1 VHAQGSVDGAEIR
14 VYDGLPLRRARDLA
28 ESVVHYVCRT
38 HEPVVTSDARSDDR
52 WAADPHVRACAP
64 RSMMCLPVLRPV
76 AGPDSA
82 GTALSA
88 ALYLENSLVS
98 AAFTPD
104 RILVCQML
112 ASHAAIAL
120 SNARLFGAMRAEIEL
135 RRHAEQTLLSVTEGT
150 AAVTGSDFFA
160 SLVRHLSTAL
170 EVPYAL
176 VSKCERADAA
186 RAQTL
191 AFWKRDQLAENFS
204 HELAHTPFA
213 ALLEG
218 DVCHYPEQVQRFFPR
233 DTMLMELGV
242 ESFLGVPLRDAR
254 GQVIGHLAA
263 FDIRPMPTPPR
274 GVSLLQIFA
283 ARAGAELERQR
294 SEEERLHALQEVERL
309 RQRLEAE
316 NVYLQ
321 EEIRAEHD
329 FEAIVGNGAAL
340 MAVLAV
346 VAQVAPTASTVL
358 IQGETGTGKELIA
371 RAIHGRSRR
380 RDRPLVKVNCGA
392 ISAGV
397 VESELFG
404 HVRGAFTGAT
414 ERRLGRFEL
423 AHGGTLFLDEVG
435 ELSLDTQ
442 VKLLR
447 VLQEG
452 EFEPV
457 GSSKTIQVDVRVIA
471 ATNRKLQ
478 LAVAEGRFRSD
489 LFYRL
494 NVLPIEVPP
503 LRDRR
508 SDIPLLAQF
517 FLRRF
522 AKQFGKAT
530 EELCPES
537 LTQLLAYDWPGNIRE
552 LQNVMERAVVLS
564 SGKLLSLDRN
574 LRPTVAASAVIGPP
588 ISSRAVSSVLAPTAS
603 LPAPLP
609 ETGALPPPAAA
620 PPGSG
625 SDALEDVQRRHI
637 LAVLERTR
645 GTVEGPNGAA
655 QLLGLHPNTLRSR
668 LKKLGLR

>member
-1 VHAQGSVDGAEIR
+1 
-14 VYDGLPLRRARDLA
+14 
-28 ESVVHYVCRT
+28 
-38 HEPVVTSDARSDDR
+38 
-52 WAADPHVRACAP
+52 
-64 RSMMCLPVLRPV
+64 MCLPILQLAAP
-76 AGPDSA
+76 PDSA
-82 GTALSA
+82 GNTLSA
-88 ALYLENSLVS
+88 ALYLENNLVS

-120 SNARLFGAMRAEIEL
+120 SNARLFGAMREEI
-135 RRHAEQTLLSVTEGT
+135 Q
-150 AAVTGSDFFA
+150 
-160 SLVRHLSTAL
+160 
-170 EVPYAL
+170 
-176 VSKCERADAA
+176 
-186 RAQTL
+186 
-191 AFWKRDQLAENFS
+191 
-204 HELAHTPFA
+204 
-213 ALLEG
+213 
-218 DVCHYPEQVQRFFPR
+218 QRK
-233 DTMLMELGV
+233 
-242 ESFLGVPLRDAR
+242 
-254 GQVIGHLAA
+254 
-263 FDIRPMPTPPR
+263 
-274 GVSLLQIFA
+274 
-283 ARAGAELERQR
+283 R
-294 SEEERLHALQEVERL
+294 SEEERRRALEEVERL

-321 EEIRAEHD
+321 EEIRADHN
-329 FEAIVGNGAAL
+329 FEEIVGKGAAL
-340 MAVLAV
+340 MEVLGL
-346 VAQVAPTASTVL
+346 VARVAPTDSTVL

-371 RAIHGRSRR
+371 RAIHGRSQR

-392 ISAGV
+392 ISSGL

-414 ERRLGRFEL
+414 EKRIGRFQL

-457 GSSKTIQVDVRVIA
+457 GSSKTVQVDVRILA
-471 ATNRKLQ
+471 ATNRKLE
-478 LAVAEGRFRSD
+478 LAVSEGRFRSD

-503 LRDRR
+503 LRERR

-522 AKQFGKAT
+522 AKRFGKAT
-530 EELCPES
+530 EEVSPET
-537 LTQLLAYDWPGNIRE
+537 LAQLLAYDWPGNIRE
-552 LQNVMERAVVLS
+552 LQNVIERGVVLS
-564 SGKLLSLDRN
+564 SGRLLRLDRD
-574 LRPTVAASAVIGPP
+574 LRPVAAAAVATDAPAPTG
-588 ISSRAVSSVLAPTAS
+588 AVSSALPSTAG
-603 LPAPLP
+603 LPAPRPEAVALP
-609 ETGALPPPAAA
+609 ATGAAG
-620 PPGSG
+620 PGAS

-668 LKKLGLR
+668 LKKLGIR